1 MQNVAKPQRGRSMS
15 MQDYD
20 IPLRRRMNSAQ
31 MSSSPPIS
39 PPPKLSS
46 SPPISEIVVQST
58 DIGQSA

>member
-39 PPPKLSS
+39 A
-46 SPPISEIVVQST
+46 SPPLPSSIKSIVESTT